1 MKSNDSM
8 NLQGQTNHVHDQFK
22 IEVNTKKIIKKGFI
36 LRSLAWSKPVRL
48 KATKAGEGEEIKNS
62 LYACA
67 CTSMPMT
74 PNTSTCKKVNF
85 QKSMSCSKTTKE
97 MKHEMFLKFPLK
109 NMKFYSTAFMKCF
122 LPHHKKF
129 EITG

>member
-1 MKSNDSM
+1 MASNDSM

-22 IEVNTKKIIKKGFI
+22 IEVNTKKVIKKGFI

-62 LYACA
+62 LYACS

-85 QKSMSCSKTTKE
+85 QKSMSCSKTKKE
-97 MKHEMFLKFPLK
+97 MKSKIFLRFSLK
-109 NMKFYSTAFMKCF
+109 KRNFM
-122 LPHHKKF
+122 
-129 EITG
+129 